1 MCQSSCSPPGSMSW
15 IRSWVFPWAPTTML
29 PSPSARARWWPAS
42 RPFSGVRRSLFWTL
56 LGINL
61 LVVGVAVGLAA
72 LMIGRLA
79 DAIFAS
85 LMKEF
90 HIQADIPHHMFAT
103 ALWHS
108 LLVASLAAGGVGVL
122 LSVILF
128 GQVIRPVRGMMAMAG
143 RVAGGDYGAPTSR
156 ASAAGL
162 GSLAAGAPP
171 PAGVAG
177 DTERS

>member
-1 MCQSSCSPPGSMSW
+1 M
-15 IRSWVFPWAPTTML
+15 
-29 PSPSARARWWPAS
+29 
-42 RPFSGVRRSLFWTL
+42 RRSLFWTL

-90 HIQADIPHHMFAT
+90 HIQADVPHHLFVT
-103 ALWHS
+103 ALWRS
-108 LLVASLAAGGVGVL
+108 LLLASLAAGGVGVL

-143 RVAGGDYGAPTSR
+143 RVAGGGYGSPAGR
-156 ASAAGL
+156 AS
-162 GSLAAGAPP
+162 S
-171 PAGVAG
+171 AGVEALAEAPNPHAG
-177 DTERS
+177 GRGAVG

>member
-1 MCQSSCSPPGSMSW
+1 M
-15 IRSWVFPWAPTTML
+15 
-29 PSPSARARWWPAS
+29 
-42 RPFSGVRRSLFWTL
+42 RRSLFWTL

-90 HIQADIPHHMFAT
+90 HIQADVPHHLFVT
-103 ALWHS
+103 ALWRS

-143 RVAGGDYGAPTSR
+143 RVAGGGYGAR
-156 ASAAGL
+156 
-162 GSLAAGAPP
+162 AAGASS
-171 PAGVAG
+171 AGLESLAG
-177 DTERS
+177 SPQPLAGGGARLGGVGPGPSARV

>member
-1 MCQSSCSPPGSMSW
+1 M
-15 IRSWVFPWAPTTML
+15 
-29 PSPSARARWWPAS
+29 
-42 RPFSGVRRSLFWTL
+42 RRSLFWTL

-90 HIQADIPHHMFAT
+90 HIQADVPHHLFVT
-103 ALWHS
+103 ALWRS
-108 LLVASLAAGGVGVL
+108 LLLASLAAGGVGVL

-143 RVAGGDYGAPTSR
+143 RVAGGGYGAR
-156 ASAAGL
+156 AGGASSAELESLAESL
-162 GSLAAGAPP
+162 NRMAGSLARVGRRREGPLSHRAHEPRSPP
-171 PAGVAG
+171 PNPRRDPDDAP
-177 DTERS
+177 EK

>member
-1 MCQSSCSPPGSMSW
+1 M
-15 IRSWVFPWAPTTML
+15 
-29 PSPSARARWWPAS
+29 
-42 RPFSGVRRSLFWTL
+42 RRSLFWTL

-90 HIQADIPHHMFAT
+90 HIQADVPHHLFVT
-103 ALWHS
+103 ALWRS
-108 LLVASLAAGGVGVL
+108 LLLASLAAGGVGVL

-143 RVAGGDYGAPTSR
+143 RVAGGDYGAR
-156 ASAAGL
+156 
-162 GSLAAGAPP
+162 AAGASSAELESLAEPLNRLAGLPARFERVWRALVALVAKQERPP
-171 PAGVAG
+171 LSNLRG
-177 DTERS
+177 